1 MAFGLL
7 PCPGIVNS
15 AAMNIGV
22 HVSLWIMVLSWYMP
36 RSGVAGS
43 YGSSKSQSIHWIVSS
58 IDRKRKVPKESSSTN
73 AANVFC
79 KFSSL
84 PSPKAL
90 VSVYMSLYWGR
101 VSLVAQMVK
110 NLPATW
116 ETWVG
121 KIPWRRAWQPT
132 LVFLPGESPWI
143 EEPGGLQSMGMQRV
157 GYNWVTKHST
167 THQGKENAQTF
178 QKYLDTDFNNTMKA
192 GGLVGIR

>member
-36 RSGVAGS
+36 RCGVAGS

-110 NLPATW
+110 NLPAMQKTRVQSLGW
-116 ETWVG
+116 EDSPRRGSATHSSILAWR
-121 KIPWRRAWQPT
+121 IPMDRGAWRAPVHSVAKSQTQLKRQSTHARVWKGQEYLT
-132 LVFLPGESPWI
+132 LEQYDLE
-143 EEPGGLQSMGMQRV
+143 LR
-157 GYNWVTKHST
+157 
-167 THQGKENAQTF
+167 
-178 QKYLDTDFNNTMKA
+178 
-192 GGLVGIR
+192 